1 MPTVRTQSPSAG
13 VCRRLLES
21 VLPCVPAL
29 DARAVGRQAA
39 SRHRPGARLVNE
51 GEAEPGSSPKKS
63 GQWLPAVGNR
73 SWESEEQEAGN
84 RPRQRNMNLPGG
96 ILGAPAVADT

>member
-1 MPTVRTQSPSAG
+1 MPAVRTQSPTAG

-21 VLPCVPAL
+21 VIPCVPAL
-29 DARAVGRQAA
+29 DARAAG
-39 SRHRPGARLVNE
+39 RHRPGARLVNE

-63 GQWLPAVGNR
+63 GQWLRAVGNR